1 MYRLF
6 VKRLLDILF
15 SGLLLISLLPIYL
28 ILILSVYI
36 KLGSPVFFRQE
47 RPGKNEKL
55 FWLIK
60 FRTMT
65 NKTDK
70 NGELLPDSER
80 LTTFGRFLRSTSL
93 DELPEFWNIFKG
105 DMSFV
110 GPRPLSKLY
119 LPYYTEREARR
130 HDVRPGLTGL
140 AQISGRNAL
149 DWDERLSLDIEYID
163 SVSFLEDA
171 SILLKT
177 VIKVFKREG
186 VVVSGTGSVGDL
198 DEIREVQRPSYI
210 VDQEK

>member
-80 LTTFGRFLRSTSL
+80 LTPFGRFLRSTSL

>member
-1 MYRLF
+1 
-6 VKRLLDILF
+6 
-15 SGLLLISLLPIYL
+15 
-28 ILILSVYI
+28 
-36 KLGSPVFFRQE
+36 
-47 RPGKNEKL
+47 
-55 FWLIK
+55 
-60 FRTMT
+60 MT

-80 LTTFGRFLRSTSL
+80 LTPFGRFLRSTSL

-110 GPRPLSKLY
+110 GPRPLSKHY

>member
-15 SGLLLISLLPIYL
+15 SGILLILLLPIYL
-28 ILILSVYI
+28 ILILSIYV
-36 KLGSPVFFRQE
+36 KLGSSAFFRQE
-47 RPGKNEKL
+47 RPGKNEEL
-55 FWLIK
+55 FWLVK

-80 LTTFGRFLRSTSL
+80 LTPFGRFLRSTSL

>member
-15 SGLLLISLLPIYL
+15 SGILLILLLPIYL
-28 ILILSVYI
+28 ILILSIYV
-36 KLGSPVFFRQE
+36 KLGSPAFFRQE
-47 RPGKNEKL
+47 RPGKNEEL
-55 FWLIK
+55 FWLVK

-80 LTTFGRFLRSTSL
+80 LTPFGRFLRSTSL

-149 DWDERLSLDIEYID
+149 DWDERLSLDIDYID
-163 SVSFLEDA
+163 SVSFIEDA